1 MNPTPADL
9 PVILLYNLDRSWP
22 PADIQEVQNLTQT
35 LATGLTAV
43 GHPTQTIGLEGD
55 NFERAMSGCDPTRQ
69 IVFNWC
75 EEIPGIPRSGHLVAR
90 KLEELSFTY
99 TGADSQAL
107 LFSHDKPAVK
117 ACFRKRAIPTP
128 RWRVYESIESLDWD
142 CFPAI
147 VKPAHEHCSFGITHE
162 AVVHDREELINRV
175 VKVIE
180 DFNQPV
186 LVEDFIDGREF
197 HVSVVGN
204 GRLKVLP
211 IAEMDF
217 SAIREDNGRLCTY
230 DSKFAPASPDYQMIQ
245 LRLPAAL
252 SAEEKLKLEETA
264 IAAYRATG
272 CRDYARMDIRQR
284 NGTFYVLDVNPN
296 ADISPDTSMA
306 LSAELAGYSFGQF
319 GSLLINLAAYRHPAF
334 GSRKKEQVQPVP
346 VMTPAQVSTL
356 LE

>member
-1 MNPTPADL
+1 MNHTPADL
-9 PVILLYNLDRSWP
+9 PVILLYNLDRTWP
-22 PADIQEVQNLTQT
+22 PADIQEVMNLTQT
-35 LATGLTAV
+35 LATALTNV
-43 GHPTQTIGLEGD
+43 GHPVQAVCLEED
-55 NFERAMSGCDPTRQ
+55 NLDQAMSGCDPASQ

-75 EEIPGIPRSGHLVAR
+75 EEVPGIPRSGYLVAR
-90 KLEELSFTY
+90 KLEELGFTY
-99 TGADSQAL
+99 TGADSRAL

-117 ACFRKRAIPTP
+117 ACFSKRAIPTP
-128 RWRVYESIESLDWD
+128 RWRVYESVDSLDWD

-162 AVVHDREELINRV
+162 AVVHTCQELLKRV
-175 VKVIE
+175 EKVIE
-180 DFNQPV
+180 SFNQPV

-230 DSKFAPASPDYQMIQ
+230 DSKFAPASADYQMIQ

-252 SAEEKLKLEETA
+252 SAQEKHELEEIA
-264 IAAYRATG
+264 IAAYRATD
-272 CRDYARMDIRQR
+272 CRDYARLDIRQR

-296 ADISPDTSMA
+296 ADISPDTSVTLA
-306 LSAELAGYSFGQF
+306 AGLAGYSFGQF
-319 GSLLINLAAYRHPAF
+319 GSMLIKLAAQRHPAF
-334 GSRKKEQVQPVP
+334 AARKKERAQPVP
-346 VMTPAQVSTL
+346 VMTPV
-356 LE
+356 

>member
-1 MNPTPADL
+1 MNHDPADL
-9 PVILLYNLDRSWP
+9 PVILLYNLDRAWP
-22 PADIQEVQNLTQT
+22 PADKQEVQNLTQT
-35 LATGLTAV
+35 LATALTAV
-43 GHPTQTIGLEGD
+43 GHPTQTICLED
-55 NFERAMSGCDPTRQ
+55 NNLERVMAGCDPTRQ

-75 EEIPGIPRSGHLVAR
+75 EEIPGIPRSGYQVAR
-90 KLEELSFTY
+90 KLEELTFTY
-99 TGADSQAL
+99 TGADSRAL

-117 ACFRKRAIPTP
+117 ECFSKRAIPTP
-128 RWRVYESIESLDWD
+128 NWRVYESIDSLDWEV
-142 CFPAI
+142 FPAI

-162 AVVHDREELINRV
+162 AVVHTRQELSNRV

-217 SAIREDNGRLCTY
+217 SAIREDQGRLCTY
-230 DSKFAPASPDYQMIQ
+230 DSKFTPASPDYQMIQ

-252 SAEEKLKLEETA
+252 SAEEKLKLEEIA
-264 IAAYRATG
+264 IAAYRAID

-296 ADISPDTSMA
+296 ADISPDTSMTLA
-306 LSAELAGYSFGQF
+306 AGLAGYSFGQF
-319 GSLLINLAAYRHPAF
+319 GSMLINLAASRHPAF
-334 GSRKKEQVQPVP
+334 ASRKKEHAQPVP
-346 VMTPAQVSTL
+346 VMVLA
-356 LE
+356 E